1 MSSILSTGTFSKSML
16 TVGSPRRLEIFKIMI
31 CNSSG
36 KLSLQKKNNKIPDV
50 DVHVCG

>member
-36 KLSLQKKNNKIPDV
+36 KLSLQKNNLYT
-50 DVHVCG
+50 